1 MLIAHTCDWLCPA
14 VNTRAPC
21 WSTHAMQDRLDLND
35 QSLSFSFLSMF
46 LLFMCN
52 SPPPSSLRPPLFSLF
67 LSRLLTPTF
76 FQQPLLL
83 PVLALSPPRL
93 FSIPD
98 FWTSFA
104 SSFYHFLN
112 FFFFF
117 LNLVS
122 FLSLLSKSLF
132 TFVPLCVYTHT
143 HTQSFLIIIPCL
155 MRVLFQ
161 RNCLTFSL
169 WISSE

>member
-1 MLIAHTCDWLCPA
+1 
-14 VNTRAPC
+14 
-21 WSTHAMQDRLDLND
+21 MQDRLDLND

-52 SPPPSSLRPPLFSLF
+52 SPPPSSLCPPLFSLF

-93 FSIPD
+93 FIIPD

-112 FFFFF
+112 FFYFK
-117 LNLVS
+117 
-122 FLSLLSKSLF
+122 LSVISLSPFQKSLH
-132 TFVPLCVYTHT
+132 LCPSARVHIHT